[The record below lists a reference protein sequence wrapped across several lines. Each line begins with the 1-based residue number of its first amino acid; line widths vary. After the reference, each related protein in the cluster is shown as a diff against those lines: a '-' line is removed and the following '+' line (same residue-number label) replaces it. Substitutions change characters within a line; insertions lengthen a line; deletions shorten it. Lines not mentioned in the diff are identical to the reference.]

1 MNIIEKVVHEQ
12 ADENLLLQSGTFIL
26 LVIEKIFGM
35 NVNLQLYINL
45 LRKIQNIKSP
55 SILQVP
61 SLLRCIFIITIRI
74 IF

>member
-45 LRKIQNIKSP
+45 LRMLFKENPLENLCNLK
-55 SILQVP
+55 
-61 SLLRCIFIITIRI
+61 
-74 IF
+74 